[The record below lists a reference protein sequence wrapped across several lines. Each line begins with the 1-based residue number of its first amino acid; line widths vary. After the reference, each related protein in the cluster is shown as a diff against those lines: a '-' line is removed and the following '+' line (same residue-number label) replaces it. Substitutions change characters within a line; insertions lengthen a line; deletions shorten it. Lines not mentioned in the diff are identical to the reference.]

1 MAVLAE
7 VRGKVERLLM
17 ELIRIP
23 STRGGE
29 GPAIRCFGEQIAP
42 WVDTCEE
49 VPIDDAV
56 MQDPD
61 YAFPLQGQTYR
72 DTPNL
77 ECFIRGKEKGPTLV
91 FNTHLDVVPP
101 SEDQPDAF
109 VPHREEGKIFGRGAC
124 DAKGQAA
131 TLFALALLLR
141 ERKSVPAGNLLF
153 HLVIEEENGGNGT
166 LAMVRRGVRADAA
179 VVLEPT
185 EMAVIPAVR
194 GAMWFELQTFG
205 RAGHSGSPG
214 SRISALDQAME
225 AMKILRDAHDRL
237 LADSRGLPLFD
248 AFPDPMPLTF
258 GQCAAGTWPA
268 SVPAKAV
275 VKGVFGFLPNRT
287 RREVQNMMLDA
298 LRTQGDT
305 WLCEHFALTF
315 PMLHSEGNMLP
326 VDHPLVTSLLGGLRK
341 NRVKETITAMTAS
354 CDAWLYHHRAQIP
367 TVVFGPGSLSHAHSA
382 QEQILVEDILT
393 AASVLAD
400 VVMDGRF
407 QNSEREEE

>member
-1 MAVLAE
+1 VAVSSE
-7 VRGKVERLLM
+7 IKDRVETLLVEM
-17 ELIRIP
+17 IRFP

-29 GPAIRCFGEQIAP
+29 GPVMRYLGKQIAP
-42 WVDTCEE
+42 WVDTCEL
-49 VPIDDAV
+49 VPVDDAI

-61 YAFPLQGQTYR
+61 YAFPLAGQTYR

-77 ECFIRGKEKGPTLV
+77 ECLIHGRGSEPAVV

-101 SEDQPDAF
+101 SEGQADGFSPR
-109 VPHREEGKIFGRGAC
+109 REEGKIFGRGAC

-141 ERKSVPAGNLLF
+141 ERGWQPPGDILF

-166 LAMVRRGVRADAA
+166 LAMVRRGVRAHAA
-179 VVLEPT
+179 IVLEPT
-185 EMAVIPAVR
+185 EMAVMPAVR

-205 RAGHSGSPG
+205 RAGHSGSPVG
-214 SRISALDQAME
+214 RISALDKAFE
-225 AMKILRDAHDRL
+225 AMQTLRGYHDRL
-237 LADSRGLPLFD
+237 LAESRGLSLFD

-258 GQCAAGTWPA
+258 GQCAAGSWPA

-287 RREVQNMMLDA
+287 RAQVKEGMTQA
-298 LRTQGDT
+298 IITQGDE
-305 WLCEHFALTF
+305 WLREHFALTF

-326 VDHPLVTSLLGGLRK
+326 VGHPLVTSLIHALRK
-341 NRVKETITAMTAS
+341 NRVKESIRAMTAS
-354 CDAWLYHHRAQIP
+354 CDAWLYNNRAKIP

-382 QEQILVEDILT
+382 QEHIVLEDIYT
-393 AASVLAD
+393 GASVLAD
-400 VVMDGRF
+400 FVMDARIV
-407 QNSEREEE
+407 E